1 MVKPIVIAEPAEAS
15 APLKAW
21 VRNYNL
27 ETYRA
32 CFLDSCRI
40 FHKYNYTKIKEA
52 KERLCWQDDNLSVTA
67 HANACCTA
75 FEVVAAGKRVALNR
89 VLTFHSFLRLFG
101 TNYYLF
107 LFILFYLFLQFPADT

>member
-1 MVKPIVIAEPAEAS
+1 MELLLESRQTFDVASVPTSGLVDLVFSRQTVSFFEFEHPFMVKPIVIAEPAEAS

-40 FHKYNYTKIKEA
+40 VHKYKYTKIKQS
-52 KERLCWQDDNLSVTA
+52 KERLCWQDDS
-67 HANACCTA
+67 
-75 FEVVAAGKRVALNR
+75 
-89 VLTFHSFLRLFG
+89 
-101 TNYYLF
+101 
-107 LFILFYLFLQFPADT
+107 

>member
-32 CFLDSCRI
+32 CFLDSCSI
-40 FHKYNYTKIKEA
+40 SQVQLHQNQA
-52 KERLCWQDDNLSVTA
+52 SERKALL
-67 HANACCTA
+67 
-75 FEVVAAGKRVALNR
+75 AG
-89 VLTFHSFLRLFG
+89 
-101 TNYYLF
+101 
-107 LFILFYLFLQFPADT
+107 